1 MIQLVTQFAAEQTS
15 ASGIG
20 ALGIDGKAFVIQL
33 ITFVL
38 AFFVLKKWA
47 FEPILKVMDE
57 RRKTIEDGVALGEK
71 MKRDE
76 AKLEAKI
83 ADELAKARK
92 EADGIIAAA
101 NDTSRDTIR
110 EAEVKAT
117 DKAAGILKDAEERI
131 KTDTARARKKLEG
144 ELVGLISDAT
154 EAIIGEKVDAK
165 KDAQLIDRALKEQQ
179 A

>member
-1 MIQLVTQFAAEQTS
+1 MITQFTQFAAEES
-15 ASGIG
+15 SGIG
-20 ALGIDGKAFVIQL
+20 ALGLDGKALAIQL

-38 AFFVLKKWA
+38 AFLVLKRFA
-47 FEPILKVMDE
+47 FEPILKVLNE
-57 RRKTIEDGVALGEK
+57 RRELIESGVALGEK
-71 MKRDE
+71 MRQEE
-76 AKLEAKI
+76 AKMGAKI
-83 ADELAKARK
+83 DAELAKARK

-101 NDTSRDTIR
+101 NETSRETIR
-110 EAEVKAT
+110 EAEVKAQ

-131 KTDTARARKKLEG
+131 KTDTQRARKQLEG

-165 KDAQLIDRALKEQQ
+165 KDAALIDKALQEQS